1 MTADERA
8 AHAIAELDAQRALAR
23 RTARSQV
30 DLLRDARAALRDGR
44 LAVADEFIDRAV
56 ESLETLVQSL
66 GSPNA

>member
-30 DLLRDARAALRDGR
+30 DLLCDARAALRDGR